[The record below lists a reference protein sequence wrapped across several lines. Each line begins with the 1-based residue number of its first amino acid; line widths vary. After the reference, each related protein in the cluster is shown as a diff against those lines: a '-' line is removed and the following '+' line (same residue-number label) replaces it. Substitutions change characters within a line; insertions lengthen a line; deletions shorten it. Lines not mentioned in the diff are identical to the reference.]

1 MNYTK
6 IGIGKLNHDPNYD
19 YALCIE
25 ANIMDKNTAKHII
38 NILQEKYS
46 TPERIIVGV
55 VDLTSPVLTQ
65 YYKLT
70 DVKDGFFVENMINED
85 EVHNL
90 TKAKIISTYLNEN
103 GGDTS
108 LNNIIR
114 GI

>member
-6 IGIGKLNHDPNYD
+6 IGIGKLNYDPNYD

-25 ANIMDKNTAKHII
+25 ANIIDENTAKHII
-38 NILQEKYS
+38 KILQEKYS

-70 DVKDGFFVENMINED
+70 DVKHGFFVENMINED

-114 GI
+114 GV